1 MIQDMKC
8 VGMQYLEA
16 IRRMKAAGK
25 QLLRTIHIT
34 FVPGVSQVKNNNNNK
49 QNSNNTTP
57 TTGNK
62 HSTKTN
68 NTTKVNNLFHCTNIP
83 RFVWF
88 PPLL

>member
-25 QLLRTIHIT
+25 QLLRTIHVT
-34 FVPGVSQVKNNNNNK
+34 FVPGMSQVKNNNNNE
-49 QNSNNTTP
+49 QYNNNTTQ

-62 HSTKTN
+62 HSTE
-68 NTTKVNNLFHCTNIP
+68 TKQHHKS
-83 RFVWF
+83 
-88 PPLL
+88 